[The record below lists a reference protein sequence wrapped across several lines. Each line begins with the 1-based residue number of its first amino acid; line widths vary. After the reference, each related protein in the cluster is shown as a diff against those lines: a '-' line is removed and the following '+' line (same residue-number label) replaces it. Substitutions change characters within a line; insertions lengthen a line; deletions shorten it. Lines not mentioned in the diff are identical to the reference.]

1 MTVLFVDR
9 GAAEQVQSITAGMA
23 LCQAL
28 VISVASKMK
37 KRSSAVLNEI
47 DSMEKF
53 ALSPSVSTLETST
66 VEKSSPKFLI
76 ILDSNR

>member
-9 GAAEQVQSITAGMA
+9 GVAEQLQSIKGGMA

-37 KRSSAVLNEI
+37 KRSFAVLNEI
-47 DSMEKF
+47 DSMEEF
-53 ALSPSVSTLETST
+53 ALSPSVSTVGNE
-66 VEKSSPKFLI
+66 
-76 ILDSNR
+76 

>member
-1 MTVLFVDR
+1 MTVLFVNR
-9 GAAEQVQSITAGMA
+9 GAVEQVQSITAGMG

-37 KRSSAVLNEI
+37 KRSSTVLNEI

-53 ALSPSVSTLETST
+53 ALSPSVSVGEN
-66 VEKSSPKFLI
+66 E
-76 ILDSNR
+76 